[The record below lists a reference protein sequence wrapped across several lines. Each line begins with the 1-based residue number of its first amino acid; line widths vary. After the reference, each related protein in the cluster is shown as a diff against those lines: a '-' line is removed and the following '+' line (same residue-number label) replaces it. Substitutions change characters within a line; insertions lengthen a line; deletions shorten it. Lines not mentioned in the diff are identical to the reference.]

1 MARFKNPLRHIK
13 LVYKRSSNVTKIVV
27 LCAIV
32 ICTAALLILGGAIR
46 DAEARTDALRAQ
58 ASRLEQE
65 NNRLSSLIDSL
76 GTVAGIEQIAR
87 EKLGLGYEDEVI
99 IDINRPN

>member
-13 LVYKRSSNVTKIVV
+13 LVYKRSSNVTKLVV

-87 EKLGLGYEDEVI
+87 EELGLVDPDSVI
-99 IDINRPN
+99 ITPSN

>member
-1 MARFKNPLRHIK
+1 MARGKNFLSRIR

-32 ICTAALLILGGAIR
+32 LSMAALIILGNAIQDAR
-46 DAEARTDALRAQ
+46 ARAEALRSQ
-58 ASRLEQE
+58 ASRLERE

-87 EKLGLGYEDEVI
+87 EELGLVDPDSVI
-99 IDINRPN
+99 ITPGK

>member
-1 MARFKNPLRHIK
+1 MARFRNPLRHVK

-32 ICTAALLILGGAIR
+32 ICMAALIILGGAIR
-46 DAEARTDALRAQ
+46 ETEARTEALRAQ
-58 ASRLEQE
+58 ASRLEQD
-65 NNRLSSLIDSL
+65 NNRLSSLIDNL

-87 EKLGLGYEDEVI
+87 EKLGLVDPDSVI
-99 IDINRPN
+99 ITPSK

>member
-1 MARFKNPLRHIK
+1 MASRRNFLSRIR

-32 ICTAALLILGGAIR
+32 LSMAALLILGSAIQ
-46 DAEARTDALRAQ
+46 DARARTEALRVQ
-58 ASRLEQE
+58 ASRLERE
-65 NNRLSSLIDSL
+65 NNRLNSMIDSL

-87 EKLGLGYEDEVI
+87 EELGLVDPDSVI
-99 IDINRPN
+99 ITPGN

>member
-1 MARFKNPLRHIK
+1 MANEKNLFGRVR

-32 ICTAALLILGGAIR
+32 LSTVTLLILGSVINDTR
-46 DAEARTDALRAQ
+46 ARTEALRAQ
-58 ASRLEQE
+58 ASRLEQS
-65 NNRLSSLIDSL
+65 NNRLEQLIDSL

-87 EKLGLGYEDEVI
+87 EELGLVDPDSVI
-99 IDINRPN
+99 ITPES

>member
-1 MARFKNPLRHIK
+1 MARFRNPLRHVK

-32 ICTAALLILGGAIR
+32 ICMAALIILGGAIR
-46 DAEARTDALRAQ
+46 ETEARTEALRAQ
-58 ASRLEQE
+58 ASRLEQD
-65 NNRLSSLIDSL
+65 NNRLSSLIDNL

-87 EKLGLGYEDEVI
+87 EKLGLVDPDSVI
-99 IDINRPN
+99 ITPSN

>member
-1 MARFKNPLRHIK
+1 MANDKSVFSRIR

-87 EKLGLGYEDEVI
+87 EELGLVDPDSVI
-99 IDINRPN
+99 ITPSN

>member
-1 MARFKNPLRHIK
+1 MAKGKGVLGRVR

-32 ICTAALLILGGAIR
+32 LSTVTLLILGSVIR
-46 DAEARTDALRAQ
+46 DTRARTEALRTQ
-58 ASRLEQE
+58 ASRLEQS
-65 NNRLSSLIDSL
+65 NNRLEELIDSL

-87 EKLGLGYEDEVI
+87 EKLGLVDPDSVI
-99 IDINRPN
+99 ITPES

>member
-87 EKLGLGYEDEVI
+87 EELGLVDPDSVI
-99 IDINRPN
+99 ITPSN

>member
-1 MARFKNPLRHIK
+1 MARFNNLLRNVK
-13 LVYKRSSNVTKIVV
+13 LVYKRSSNITKIVV
-27 LCAIV
+27 LCAII
-32 ICTAALLILGGAIR
+32 ICTVALIILGGAIR
-46 DAEARTDALRAQ
+46 DAQARTDALRVQ

-87 EKLGLGYEDEVI
+87 EELGLVDPDSVI
-99 IDINRPN
+99 IDPSK

>member
-1 MARFKNPLRHIK
+1 MAKSNGFLQNIK

-87 EKLGLGYEDEVI
+87 EELGLVDPDSVI
-99 IDINRPN
+99 ITPSN